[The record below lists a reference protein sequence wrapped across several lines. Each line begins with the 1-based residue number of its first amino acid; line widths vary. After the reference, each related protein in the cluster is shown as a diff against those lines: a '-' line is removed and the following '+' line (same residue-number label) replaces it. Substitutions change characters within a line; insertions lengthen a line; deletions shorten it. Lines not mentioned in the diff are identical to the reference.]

1 MKVIVFSTKKYD
13 KEYLDEANRKSNH
26 KLKYVEARLSE
37 ETVRLAEGFDIA
49 CIFVNDVADK
59 EVIAALKVCGVKV
72 IALRCAGF
80 NNVDL
85 KAAEEYGVCVVRV
98 PAYSPHAV
106 AEHAVSLIMVL
117 NRKIHRAHN
126 RIREGNFAL
135 QGLVGFDV
143 HGKTVGIVGTGR
155 IGEIAAKI
163 LKCGFGCDV
172 LAYDLHENK
181 SLVDLGVR
189 YVSFDEILEKSDI
202 ISLHCPLTPE
212 TYHLIDDKAI
222 SRFKQGVM
230 LINTSRGG
238 LIDAAAVI
246 DGLKSGKIGYLGLDV
261 YEEEENLFFEDLSG
275 EVIQDDV
282 FARLMT
288 LPNVLITGHQAYF
301 TKEALNN
308 IAQTTIN
315 NISHIE
321 QRGCCKN
328 ALLCDRVTRGKGA
341 KQ

>member
-1 MKVIVFSTKKYD
+1 
-13 KEYLDEANRKSNH
+13 
-26 KLKYVEARLSE
+26 
-37 ETVRLAEGFDIA
+37 
-49 CIFVNDVADK
+49 
-59 EVIAALKVCGVKV
+59 
-72 IALRCAGF
+72 
-80 NNVDL
+80 
-85 KAAEEYGVCVVRV
+85 
-98 PAYSPHAV
+98 
-106 AEHAVSLIMVL
+106 MVL

-135 QGLVGFDV
+135 QGLAGFDV
-143 HGKTVGIVGTGR
+143 HGKTVGIVGTGK
-155 IGEIAAKI
+155 IGEIAARI
-163 LKCGFGCDV
+163 LQCGFGCDV

-222 SRFKQGVM
+222 SRFKQGAM

-308 IAQTTIN
+308 IAQTTID
-315 NISHIE
+315 NITHIE